1 MLKGS
6 HILSVNPG
14 LCVLRLGEVTTD
26 VSSFKSESSFS
37 SLFKRL
43 ANCPLQIAF
52 FSVKKTKF
60 ERLACCCV
68 LKFCSF
74 SLVFKR
80 ALPVVSVLLAV
91 AFS

>member
-14 LCVLRLGEVTTD
+14 LCVLCLGEVPTD
-26 VSSFKSESSFS
+26 VSSFESESSFS

-43 ANCPLQIAF
+43 ANCPLQVAF

-60 ERLACCCV
+60 ERLTCRV

-80 ALPVVSVLLAV
+80 VLPVVSVFLEV
-91 AFS
+91 EFS

>member
-14 LCVLRLGEVTTD
+14 LCVLCLGEVPTD
-26 VSSFKSESSFS
+26 LSSFEPESSFS

-43 ANCPLQIAF
+43 ASL

-60 ERLACCCV
+60 ERLVCCCV

-80 ALPVVSVLLAV
+80 VLPVVNVFLEVEIS
-91 AFS
+91 